1 MLQALLWGKRDT
13 DYKLE
18 GRHTEGVWGPGKRK
32 RMLQPPGMSGGVWWT
47 ARPTAETSLMVPK
60 RTELGAWGRLSKRSP
75 ESSSSQDP
83 QTSMDPRI
91 RIIRGGKDLNQWIRT
106 IKRKA
111 VESGGL
117 IRIVR
122 GGHDLNQQWERIVK
136 RRAADNKVVRTY
148 GRLSKRQSE
157 EEEEAGWKLLRKRAA
172 GKELVKWGRVQ
183 KRDNE
188 DIEDEDEE
196 EEGEELEEN
205 EEEYDDEVENNEEE
219 FPNESA
225 GIDLIY

>member
-1 MLQALLWGKRDT
+1 M
-13 DYKLE
+13 
-18 GRHTEGVWGPGKRK
+18 
-32 RMLQPPGMSGGVWWT
+32 
-47 ARPTAETSLMVPK
+47 
-60 RTELGAWGRLSKRSP
+60 
-75 ESSSSQDP
+75 
-83 QTSMDPRI
+83 
-91 RIIRGGKDLNQWIRT
+91 
-106 IKRKA
+106 
-111 VESGGL
+111 
-117 IRIVR
+117 
-122 GGHDLNQQWERIVK
+122 NQQWERIVK

-172 GKELVKWGRVQ
+172 GKELVEWGRVQ

-219 FPNESA
+219 FPNESV